1 MPGSPWFYLTPAAAD
16 RLLRHAGLSL
26 QRLQHEEASLGPDEV
41 RLWRTGIEVNGEIV
55 GEVHR
60 KVPVRHVLAYW
71 PGSDET
77 LDERLIVV
85 LAPYDGL
92 RPDVFG
98 VQVPGAVNHASAV
111 GVLLEALQT
120 LKAQGFTPRRTLYI
134 ALYASQGYD
143 FGKTP
148 RVTPDVGE
156 FLAAKA
162 GFGLLTPEAVV
173 SLYGLGGGSGHR
185 LLVGGSGSLHL
196 TEVAERAARLNG
208 VPVRRELAPLD
219 LGVVFDASAAGREAS
234 GAPWLTLT
242 WEGSADL
249 LGRPEDDVMA
259 LRPKSVGSA
268 GRVLTLLLAWLSH
281 APAY

>member
-1 MPGSPWFYLTPAAAD
+1 MEKGGEKVVVTQIVEVTPTPPP
-16 RLLRHAGLSL
+16 
-26 QRLQHEEASLGPDEV
+26 E
-41 RLWRTGIEVNGEIV
+41 
-55 GEVHR
+55 
-60 KVPVRHVLAYW
+60 PVVLAYW

-77 LDERLIVV
+77 LDERLIVL

-92 RPDVFG
+92 RPDVLG
-98 VQVPGAVNHASAV
+98 VRVPGAVNHASAV
-111 GVLLEALQT
+111 GVLLEALRT
-120 LKAQGFTPRRTLYI
+120 LKAQEFTPRRTLYI

-148 RVTPDVGE
+148 RVTPDIGG

-173 SLYGLGGGSGHR
+173 SLYGLGGGSGNR

-208 VPVRRELAPLD
+208 VPVRRELAPLN
-219 LGVVFDASAAGREAS
+219 LGVVFDANAAGGGSE
-234 GAPWLTLT
+234 APWITLS

-249 LGRPEDDVMA
+249 LGHPEDDVTA
-259 LRPKSVGSA
+259 LRPEVMGPVGKT
-268 GRVLTLLLAWLSH
+268 LTLLLTLLSH
-281 APAY
+281 APSY